1 MKKLFS
7 LLFVALLATSA
18 WGKIVTIDCTS
29 LYQQNTIV
37 TEKVITVDGITL
49 TFDKN
54 GGTDPQYYTT
64 DGGNLRIYKSN
75 KMTVAAQTGYTITSI
90 DFTTSRGAWN
100 QNPCSADV
108 GTIINGDWT
117 GEANPIV
124 FTNNTDDQI
133 RIKTMVVTVVGGESP
148 EDKVADP
155 VFNPNGGNYPIGS
168 SVAVTV
174 DCATENASIYLFKVT
189 EDPNDA
195 DEYLEYFTPPT
206 GGGYTQGT
214 FNVTESG
221 TYGAIAYKGGMTESD
236 TTLVTFNF
244 YKPTCA
250 KPTFSPTNGTT
261 FLEGE
266 MITVTIN
273 CATEGAEI
281 WYTVNGED
289 FVGNAPVQV
298 PVDTTT
304 TITAFASKEGYN
316 DSEQATATYTM
327 VAPAAE
333 GPVFTLVTDVNDLAA
348 GDKIIF
354 ASANEPGPAVAMAAQ
369 SGNNFKG
376 VNVVVN
382 EDLTIQTDQANV
394 VTLEANEGIWNFN
407 TANGYIYAPGGGN
420 YMKLENEP
428 DGNGN
433 ADAVITINDSTY
445 TIVFQ
450 CATVTQK
457 NMRYNPNSGS
467 PIFSC
472 YADNSSVKGL
482 VYIYKTTEE
491 IIEVAVPTF
500 TPAANTTFV
509 GSTEVTI
516 ACETPNAVIYY
527 SYDNEQFEEY
537 TGPITV
543 TETTTIWA
551 YAKVGDAQSLTVY
564 AKYYKANAV
573 QNIAEALALE
583 EGNVDFIFNGE
594 AIVTYQNGKNTWIKD
609 ATGYGLI
616 FGTVPEMTTGTVISD
631 GWTAYLTDYNGVPE
645 FASPKDVA
653 ASDDVVTVEPEVKTT
668 VTNADVNMYLKME
681 GQALTASGNKTWKN
695 ADGLLF
701 YNKFN
706 LTDLPT
712 FEEGKTYDVVGV
724 VTIYNDAPEVYIISA
739 TEVADD
745 FLRGDV
751 DDNQV
756 VNITDVT
763 ALINYLL
770 TKNAEG
776 VNLQAADCD
785 LNGAINISD
794 VTALIN
800 FLLTKNWPA
809 TE

>member
-155 VFNPNGGNYPIGS
+155 VFNPNGGNYPIGT

-174 DCATENASIYLFKVT
+174 ECATENASIYLFKVT
-189 EDPNDA
+189 EEGE
-195 DEYLEYFTPPT
+195 EYVDYFFPPT

-214 FNVTESG
+214 FYVTESG
-221 TYGAIAYKGGMTESD
+221 TYGAIAYKNGMDDSD

-244 YKPTCA
+244 YKPTCS
-250 KPTFSPTNGTT
+250 KPTFNPANGTT
-261 FLEGE
+261 FLEGS

-273 CATEGAEI
+273 CATEGATI
-281 WYTVNGED
+281 TYTVNDDIFEGT
-289 FVGNAPVQV
+289 APVQV
-298 PVDTTT
+298 PIDMTA
-304 TITAFASKEGYN
+304 TITAIASKEGYN
-316 DSEQATATYTM
+316 NSEQATATYTM
-327 VAPAAE
+327 VAPVAE

-354 ASANEPGPAVAMAAQ
+354 VNSKEDGAAVAMAGRN
-369 SGNNFKG
+369 GNNNFAS
-376 VNVVVN
+376 VNVAVN
-382 EDLTIQTDQANV
+382 NGQVQTNQANI
-394 VTLEANEGIWNFN
+394 VTLEANGDFWNFK
-407 TANGYIYAPGGGN
+407 TTEGYLFAPGGGN
-420 YMKLENEP
+420 YLRVENEVDP
-428 DGNGN
+428 DGNAN
-433 ADAVITINDSTY
+433 AAITIGADT
-445 TIVFQ
+445 TIIKFQ
-450 CATVTQK
+450 GQGTQK
-457 NMRYNPNSGS
+457 FMRSNPNSGN
-467 PIFSC
+467 PLFSC
-472 YADNSSVKGL
+472 YAENSSVKGL

-491 IIEVAVPTF
+491 IIEVVAPVFNPET
-500 TPAANTTFV
+500 NTTFI
-509 GSTEVTI
+509 GSQQITLSCVT
-516 ACETPNAVIYY
+516 PGAVIYY
-527 SYDNEQFEEY
+527 GFDNENWTEY
-537 TGPITV
+537 TGPFTIDESCTV
-543 TETTTIWA
+543 YA
-551 YAKVGDAQSLTVY
+551 YAAVGDAHSTVAQ
-564 AKYYKANAV
+564 AKYYKANTVA
-573 QNIAEALALE
+573 NIAEALALQ
-583 EGNVDFIFNGE
+583 EGNVDFMFTGE
-594 AIVTYQNGKNTWIKD
+594 AIVTFQNGQNTWIKD

-616 FGTVPEMTTGTVISD
+616 RGTVPEMAQGTVIAD
-631 GWTAYLTDYNGVPE
+631 GWTAYLNLYYGVPQ
-645 FASPKDVA
+645 FSNPKNVVASE
-653 ASDDVVTVEPEVKTT
+653 DVVTVEPVEMTT
-668 VTNADVNMYLKME
+668 VSNDDVNMYITMKN
-681 GQALTASGNKTWKN
+681 QTLTAAEANYTWLN
-695 ADGLLF
+695 ADGLKF
-701 YNKFN
+701 YNQFYK
-706 LTDLPT
+706 T
-712 FEEGKTYDVVGV
+712 EGLDIEDGKAYDVVGIA
-724 VTIYNDAPEVYIISA
+724 TIYQNEPEVYIISV
-739 TEVADD
+739 TEVQAPVG
-745 FLRGDV
+745 LRGDV

-785 LNGAINISD
+785 LSGAINISD